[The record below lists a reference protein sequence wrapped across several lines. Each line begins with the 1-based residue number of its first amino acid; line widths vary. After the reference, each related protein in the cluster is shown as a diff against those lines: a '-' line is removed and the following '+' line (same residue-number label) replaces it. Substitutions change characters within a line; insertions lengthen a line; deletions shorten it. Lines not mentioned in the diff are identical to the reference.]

1 MSSLLEM
8 LTQQLGG
15 DATSEISRKL
25 GADEG
30 ATGKAISAALPML
43 MGALARNASRPE
55 GAQALAGAL
64 ARDHDGSVLDNVAG
78 FLKSPDTKAGDG
90 ILRHTLGAK
99 RDAIQQQLGR
109 ETGLDAGAVSKL
121 LPMLAPL
128 VMGALGRE
136 SRSKGLDVG
145 GLTNMLAGER
155 KVAESSASL
164 GGLAA
169 LLDADSD
176 GQIADDVAKL
186 GKGLL
191 GKFLKS
197 R

>member
-15 DATSEISRKL
+15 DSTREISRQL
-25 GADEG
+25 GTDEG

-109 ETGLDAGAVSKL
+109 ETGLDAGAVTKL
-121 LPMLAPL
+121 LPILAPL

-136 SRSKGLDVG
+136 SRQKSLDVG
-145 GLTNMLAGER
+145 ALTNMLAGER
-155 KVAESSASL
+155 KMADSSASL
-164 GGLAA
+164 GGLAS

-191 GKFLKS
+191 GKFLKG

>member
-1 MSSLLEM
+1 MSSLVEM

-15 DATSEISRKL
+15 DSTREISRQL
-25 GADEG
+25 GTDEG

-43 MGALARNASRPE
+43 MGALARNASKPE

-64 ARDHDGSVLDNVAG
+64 TRDHDGSVLDNVAG
-78 FLKSPDTKAGDG
+78 FLKRPDTQAGDG

-109 ETGLDAGAVSKL
+109 ETGLDAGAVTKL

-145 GLTNMLAGER
+145 GLTSMLAGER
-155 KVAESSASL
+155 KVAEGSASL
-164 GGLAA
+164 GGLTA

-191 GKFLKS
+191 GKFLKG

>member
-1 MSSLLEM
+1 
-8 LTQQLGG
+8 
-15 DATSEISRKL
+15 
-25 GADEG
+25 
-30 ATGKAISAALPML
+30 
-43 MGALARNASRPE
+43 
-55 GAQALAGAL
+55 
-64 ARDHDGSVLDNVAG
+64 
-78 FLKSPDTKAGDG
+78 
-90 ILRHTLGAK
+90 
-99 RDAIQQQLGR
+99 
-109 ETGLDAGAVSKL
+109 
-121 LPMLAPL
+121 MLAPL

-145 GLTNMLAGER
+145 GLTSMLAGER
-155 KVAESSASL
+155 KVAEGSASL